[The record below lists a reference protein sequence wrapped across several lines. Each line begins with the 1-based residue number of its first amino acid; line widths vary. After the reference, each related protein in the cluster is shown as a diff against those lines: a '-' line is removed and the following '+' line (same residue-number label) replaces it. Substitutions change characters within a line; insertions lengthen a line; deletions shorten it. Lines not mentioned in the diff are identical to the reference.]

1 MKQLIIIL
9 LAVFLPGLLQAQETP
24 LSSLYNNFIGDSGV
38 EATEVLPGSTSFE
51 WEKDMEMSQVKEMM
65 QSIESI
71 RIVKYK
77 PDHGKSRLDKNWKKI
92 EKAASDD
99 RYKEVMSIYSDDVMV
114 FLYMMKGDAGTT
126 RELALLEKD
135 SDGFMLLTMTGNMDF
150 SSIFNHDNM
159 QSLREMGEYFIKQ
172 KGGCEHHE

>member
-1 MKQLIIIL
+1 MKKLIIIMFS
-9 LAVFLPGLLQAQETP
+9 VFLPAIFLAQETP
-24 LSSLYNNFIGDSGV
+24 LSSLYNNFLGDPGV
-38 EATEVLPGSTSFE
+38 DATEVLPGSTSFE

-65 QSIESI
+65 QSIENI

-77 PDHGKSRLDKNWKKI
+77 PKPGNSRLDKNWKKI

-99 RYKEVMSIYSDDVMV
+99 RYTEIMSVYSDDVMV
-114 FLYMMKGDAGTT
+114 FLYMMKGDKGTT

-135 SDGFMLLTMTGNMDF
+135 NDGFMLVTMTGNMDF
-150 SSIFNHDNM
+150 SAIFNHDNM
-159 QSLREMGEYFIKQ
+159 KSMREMGEYFIKQ